1 MELKTAMVYGR
12 ALYALAEETGRTEDF
27 RQELTAIREIFDN
40 EDAFR
45 TVLASP
51 GVVKA
56 EKKQILKAVFEGRV
70 STDILSFL
78 CILIDKHR
86 VHYLDRI
93 VSEYIRID
101 DEEHRIGEGVIY
113 SVVPLTDEQ
122 ISSFEARAG
131 ALLQKKVSLEN
142 VIDKSLIGGVKL
154 FVDDKLIDASLST
167 ELGKLGRQIKY
178 NL

>member
-27 RQELTAIREIFDN
+27 RQELTALREIFDS
-40 EDAFR
+40 EETFCEL
-45 TVLASP
+45 LANP
-51 GVVKA
+51 GVTRN
-56 EKKQILKAVFEGRV
+56 EKKQILKDVFEGRV
-70 STDILSFL
+70 STDVFSFL

-113 SVVPLTDEQ
+113 SAVPLTDEQ
-122 ISSFEARAG
+122 ISSFEDKAG

-154 FVDDKLIDASLST
+154 FLDDRLVDASLRT
-167 ELGKLGRQIKY
+167 ELEKLGRKIKY